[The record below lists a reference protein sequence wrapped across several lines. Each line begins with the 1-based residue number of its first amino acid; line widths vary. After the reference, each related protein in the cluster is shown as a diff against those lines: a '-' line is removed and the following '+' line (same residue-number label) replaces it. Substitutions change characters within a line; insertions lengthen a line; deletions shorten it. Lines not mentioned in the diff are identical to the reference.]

1 MAWAPPDSPSDLIL
15 RQIITQAREGAL
27 NGFTAE
33 RKRIERE
40 QAAKGVL
47 GGPVLLRCGT
57 AAETSIKSFGAQVVP
72 ELLSVLE
79 DVCGGPPAA
88 EALDWMRATVQFQID
103 SLATGLG
110 GQIDG
115 LKTGAGVKGAA
126 KRIEP
131 AGITAKRDVE
141 IAVGRAELR
150 SRRTRPA
157 AAVPPVA
164 RVAEVAMY
172 SLLVSGQPSAWSGTP
187 FRLGKERFL
196 EFTDS
201 ELKKTLGSLDAG
213 AVDQLVRLPC
223 LFAYEQVCD
232 KDPLFGAVRS
242 VVVGAQGV
250 RIEYEIVPVAPFLTQ
265 VELMALG
272 AELAI
277 EDFEFHR
284 THWGVKEVDLGRVL
298 AKAGV
303 TLPPADS
310 WRPPVNI
317 STHQFDVGL
326 SFPGEVR
333 PYVRDVAQQ
342 LEGLLGSDRFF
353 FDNNYESQ
361 LARPDLDLLL
371 QEIYGDRSRLVVVFL
386 SEAYETK
393 PWCGGVEF
401 RAIRQILMDRES
413 QRIMFV
419 RLGDGAVKGTFR
431 LDGAV
436 DARHRTADEIA
447 RMIKE
452 RVDVLR

>member
-40 QAAKGVL
+40 QAAKGVF
-47 GGPVLLRCGT
+47 GGPVLSRCGT

-79 DVCGGPPAA
+79 GMCGGSPAA
-88 EALDWMRATVQFQID
+88 EALDWMRATVQSQID

-141 IAVGRAELR
+141 IAVSRAELR

-157 AAVPPVA
+157 AVVPPVA

-172 SLLVSGQPSAWSGTP
+172 SLLVSGQPSAWRGTP

-201 ELKKTLGSLDAG
+201 ELKKMLGSLDAG
-213 AVDQLVRLPC
+213 AVDRLVRLPC

-242 VVVGAQGV
+242 VVRAPQGV
-250 RIEYEIVPVAPFLTQ
+250 RIKYEIVPVAPFLTQ
-265 VELMALG
+265 VEFMELG

-277 EDFEFHR
+277 EDVEFHR

-326 SFPGEVR
+326 SFPSEVR
-333 PYVRDVAQQ
+333 PYVKDVAQQ
-342 LEGLLGSDRFF
+342 LEGLLGSDRYF

-371 QEIYGDRSRLVVVFL
+371 QDIYGDRSRMVVVFL

-401 RAIRQILMDRES
+401 RAIRQILMNRES

-419 RLGDGAVKGTFR
+419 RVGDGAVKGTFG

-436 DARHRTADEIA
+436 DAQHRTADEIA

-452 RVDVLR
+452 RVDVLS